1 MHVKNYLTAGK
12 MANIYRSQNGQQKK
26 MHVFL
31 TPDMMEVICKRPN
44 RQQVKFHWRMH
55 IKDIEDIK
63 VYTNH
68 KAQEFTSS
76 GFGKYKN
83 IFRSA
88 PNVSKCVTLV
98 GPADFKGRV

>member
-1 MHVKNYLTAGK
+1 MKSTVSVEIDDVMEQEELELPVHVKNYLTAGK
-12 MANIYRSQNGQQKK
+12 MANIYRSQNGVQKK

-31 TPDMMEVICKRPN
+31 TPDMKEVICKRPN

-68 KAQEFTSS
+68 KA
-76 GFGKYKN
+76 
-83 IFRSA
+83 
-88 PNVSKCVTLV
+88 
-98 GPADFKGRV
+98 